1 MGLEWLFRLSLNPRR
16 MFRRYCVE
24 PWRLVGPALADLA
37 ATARRKL
44 SGADRVERLQL
55 AQVVRLY
62 DGPPMRAS
70 GRSVPARGPFSSTA

>member
-1 MGLEWLFRLSLNPRR
+1 MTRATRSLVLIDRKR

-24 PWRLVGPALADLA
+24 PWRLVGPAMADLA

-44 SGADRVERLQL
+44 SGADRAERLRM

-62 DGPPMRAS
+62 DGPPMRVN
-70 GRSVPARGPFSSTA
+70 GRGAAPPGSLSTNA